1 MEDDKEDEGDN
12 VQQGLG
18 LSNLA
23 ETQSKTFC
31 MNFFVCLCYLYN
43 KWAAE

>member
-1 MEDDKEDEGDN
+1 MEDDKEDGDN
-12 VQQGLG
+12 VQQGLE

-31 MNFFVCLCYLYN
+31 MNLFLCSCYLYN

>member
-12 VQQGLG
+12 VQQGLE

-31 MNFFVCLCYLYN
+31 MKILFVFMLSV
-43 KWAAE
+43 